1 MRSKLFLTIFV
12 LIIALATK
20 AQKLTVDFF
29 KASLKDI
36 SASQSRRFD
45 LNGKPCALIKV
56 QLLTQDIAFEGNVV
70 KPVEY
75 KGGEYWV
82 YMTEGSRELRIKHQ
96 ATKPEFVPLHVI
108 FANYEIDALQSLLT
122 YELVLRLPQATTS
135 TIYDSSKPNEGIDEI
150 VDALKPVNTILPA
163 HMWDGLYLRNVSA
176 VSSDKSIELN
186 ISDFYTLDAGKKDI
200 IQNQPN
206 KRDELGVFIIE
217 NFMEGYYSKKTNR
230 GGEGEDE
237 LFFSIY
243 PMLKTV
249 VRNNW
254 NIKFILTDREGQQI
268 SFLLDSKLVE
278 KSVMRTY

>member
-1 MRSKLFLTIFV
+1 MMSKLFITFFA
-12 LIIALATK
+12 LIIALGTK
-20 AQKLTVDFF
+20 AQKLTVEFF
-29 KASLKDI
+29 KALPKDI
-36 SASQSRRFD
+36 SASQSRRVD

-56 QLLTQDIAFEGNVV
+56 QLLTQDIVFEGNVV

-108 FANYEIDALQSLLT
+108 FANYEIDCLQSLST
-122 YELVLRLPQATTS
+122 YELVLHLPQATMS
-135 TIYDSSKPNEGIDEI
+135 TIYDSSNSNKE
-150 VDALKPVNTILPA
+150 VDDIENAIKPVNNILPA

-176 VSSDKSIELN
+176 VPNDKKIEFH
-186 ISDFYTLDAGKKDI
+186 ISDFYTLDAEKRDI

-206 KRDELGVFIIE
+206 KRDELGAFIIE

-268 SFLLDSKLVE
+268 SFLFDSKLVE